1 MHLRFLFPFSVSL
14 ILLQQTFPLFCF
26 VASFCSFIL
35 LSFFFSFCSS
45 LIFRLSSW
53 NYHLMLRFL
62 FVSLFLN
69 NYNILFFFFL
79 IDLSILSRIYQL
91 PFILVCSSPL
101 STALLIHLL
110 QTPISMLIASALS
123 ILQLSQCLHL
133 PTSNYPFFLPLPL
146 SPFLPSLLRR
156 PRGLKRDLSNS
167 NRVSRS

>member
-69 NYNILFFFFL
+69 NYNILFFLFL

-91 PFILVCSSPL
+91 PFILVYSSPL

-110 QTPISMLIASALS
+110 QTHFYVNRICSIYSSIISMSSSSHFELS
-123 ILQLSQCLHL
+123 VFPSF
-133 PTSNYPFFLPLPL
+133 TSFAI
-146 SPFLPSLLRR
+146 SSLPSET
-156 PRGLKRDLSNS
+156 PPWPQEGP
-167 NRVSRS
+167 